1 MRIRPALLAAI
12 GLAAC
17 SAPRKTEPLAP
28 RDLHVGTTAPLDAG
42 VASDIEIGRSPKIHL
57 PSSSARRHVTI
68 VAAALDRDGAVA
80 PKLAVTAMSVALVE
94 PTKDFKAAPVPV
106 EILAAASA
114 PDATPTMGLG
124 IDGTSHRGG
133 TAAGGSSP
141 GAGGSTSGG
150 WRGGVII
157 RGGVGGTD
165 DDCDIR
171 HPHHGPMAV
180 NRVGPSFR
188 GGIR

>member
-1 MRIRPALLAAI
+1 MQIRPALLAAV

-17 SAPRKTEPLAP
+17 SAPRKTAPLAP

-42 VASDIEIGRSPKIHL
+42 VASDIEIGRPPKTRL
-57 PSSSARRHVTI
+57 PSSDARRHIAT
-68 VAAALDRDGAVA
+68 VAAALGRDGAQA

-94 PTKDFKAAPVPV
+94 PTHDFKAAPVPV
-106 EILAAASA
+106 EILAAAPVPEA
-114 PDATPTMGLG
+114 MPPMGLG
-124 IDGTSHRGG
+124 IDGSSHRGG
-133 TAAGGSSP
+133 T
-141 GAGGSTSGG
+141 GAGESPPRG

-157 RGGVGGTD
+157 RGGVGGID

-171 HPHHGPMAV
+171 HPHRGPIAV
-180 NRVGPSFR
+180 HSLAPSFR